1 MAKSKVINK
10 RTDHNLV
17 GLAKTVASVQSTDDM
32 ANATLLLEIEF
43 YQKLLTNMA
52 KKLKKNLKD
61 THTKDGVTYP
71 DTIMCPEGSVTITV
85 KEIAWILDRKLVEE
99 YCDDHGISVRRF
111 EKSREAQVTISAKR
125 K

>member
-10 RTDHNLV
+10 RTDHNLI
-17 GLAKTVASVQSTDDM
+17 GLAKTVASVDCTDDM

-85 KEIAWILDRKLVEE
+85 KEIAWIIDRKLVEE
-99 YCDDHGISVRRF
+99 YCDEHSISVRRF